1 MKVRTKSSPMKSA
14 SEQQCGC
21 RIGPNGEVEV
31 LSRAETTAIIRRAIY
46 DSIVKAGFRIPR
58 TLH

>member
-1 MKVRTKSSPMKSA
+1 
-14 SEQQCGC
+14 
-21 RIGPNGEVEV
+21 V